1 MADFMYRFVCRPAWL
16 WAACVALFGA
26 APRALAVETDVPF
39 GGFLPF
45 AGITLTD
52 EFKSGEV
59 FGATDFF
66 FTDTET
72 SLAGSKLTG
81 TGGEYFDLALV
92 DTGAVTH
99 ILNAAASGP
108 DGFDIDGNGFD
119 GTAVQQI
126 GGATG
131 VILLDVNDP
140 HGFFAAGLGDRTGA
154 GAALAFPDSAFRGQS
169 SFATLSAPPEF
180 ELPSILGLPMAAQHQ
195 LVIRNDQPQIFEYQ
209 GRTVRTP
216 QVEFTDLG
224 STAHG
229 IVRRSALKL
238 RPGLGFVQ
246 GPIYVQSLDI
256 LGGEPFHENPTS
268 PSLIENSGLLI
279 DVDMTRGGDAIDD
292 KEFLFDTGA
301 DFTVVSQ
308 QTATRLGFDP
318 VLDTPDFIVQVEGSG
333 GIQDGIPGFVVD
345 TLKLDTVGG
354 SFELTNVPVAVLDV
368 TNPTDP
374 GNIVDGILGMHAFV
388 GRNIA
393 IDTTPSIGQGG
404 VGPSLYIGDTV
415 TDARRWNATGTTGDW
430 SSAASWAS
438 PGTPSDLWDVTVAP
452 RSSLSQVAEVSS
464 DSTVFRVTL
473 DGNGPAGMTIDVM
486 SGATLTVFGDV
497 EINAGGTLHLDGGGL
512 DAQFVQIEGGSLTGN
527 GELMLGSGPL
537 SGSVRNE
544 AGVVAPG
551 DPVGDVF
558 GRLGLAGDYS
568 QGELG
573 TLEIELGGTVAGTLF
588 DQIDAERF
596 AFISGALEVE
606 LAGGYSPAIGDQ
618 FRIVQAGDESF
629 GEFDSVQLPGGLVWG
644 LAYDAAGVLLSV
656 ISTLPG
662 DFDGDLDVDDQDL
675 TAWEAGVGAPGFD
688 TAGLLDWQRN
698 YGTDLSPV
706 SAVPEP
712 SAVVLLLSLTGWL
725 AARRRP

>member
-1 MADFMYRFVCRPAWL
+1 MADFVYRLVCRQVL
-16 WAACVALFGA
+16 LAAFCAVFLATPRVA
-26 APRALAVETDVPF
+26 AVETDVPF

-52 EFKSGEV
+52 EFKSGDV
-59 FGATDFF
+59 FGAADFF

-72 SLAGSKLTG
+72 SLVGSKLTG
-81 TGGEYFDLALV
+81 ASGEYFDLALV

-99 ILNAAASGP
+99 ILNAEASGSA
-108 DGFDIDGNGFD
+108 GFDIDGNGFD
-119 GTAVQQI
+119 GLGVQQI

-131 VILLDVNDP
+131 VINLGVNNP
-140 HGFFAAGLGDRTGA
+140 HGFFAAGLADRTGA
-154 GAALAFPDSAFRGQS
+154 GAALDFPDSAFRGQS
-169 SFATLSAPPEF
+169 SFATLSAPPAF

-209 GRTVRTP
+209 GRTVRSP

-224 STAHG
+224 STTHG

-238 RPGLGFVQ
+238 RPGIGFVQ
-246 GPIYVQSLDI
+246 GPIYVQSLDL
-256 LGGEPFHENPTS
+256 LGFEPLHENPTT
-268 PSLIENSGLLI
+268 PSLIENGGLLI
-279 DVDMTRGGDAIDD
+279 DVDMTRDGDAIDD

-308 QTATRLGFDP
+308 QTAVRLGFDP

-345 TLKLDTVGG
+345 TLRLDTVGG

-404 VGPSLYIGDTV
+404 VGPSLYIGDKV
-415 TDARRWNATGTTGDW
+415 TDERRWNAAGAGGDW
-430 SSAASWAS
+430 AATSSWAS
-438 PGTPSDLWDVTVAP
+438 PGTPGELWDVTVAP
-452 RSSLSQVAEVSS
+452 RSGQSQIAEVSA
-464 DSTVFRVTL
+464 DSTVFRLTL
-473 DGNGPAGMTIDVM
+473 EGNGQAGMTVDVENR
-486 SGATLTVFGDV
+486 ATLTVFADV
-497 EINAGGTLHLDGGGL
+497 EINAGGTLHLGGGGL
-512 DAQFVQIEGGSLTGN
+512 DAQFVQIEGGSLTGD

-551 DPVGDVF
+551 DPLGDVF
-558 GRLGLAGDYS
+558 GRLDVLGDYS

-573 TLEIELGGTVAGTLF
+573 TLEIELGGTIAGTQF
-588 DQIDAERF
+588 DQVDAERF
-596 AFISGALEVE
+596 VFLSGALEVE
-606 LAGGYSPAIGDQ
+606 LAGGYTPGIGDA

-629 GEFDSVQLPGGLVWG
+629 GEFDSVRLPGGLVWG
-644 LAYDAAGVLLSV
+644 LAYDATGVLLSV

-662 DFDGDLDVDDQDL
+662 DFDGDLDVDDDDL
-675 TAWEAGVGAPGFD
+675 TAWQAGVGTPGFD
-688 TAGLLDWQRN
+688 SAGLLDWQRN
-698 YGTDLSPV
+698 FGTDLSPV

-712 SAVVLLLSLTGWL
+712 SAVLALLSFTVWW
-725 AARRRP
+725 AALRRW